1 MSQPAEEVD
10 EDDVVG
16 AASAS
21 DALEVPTAG
30 DFDLLGDVDEE
41 VDCGVLTGM
50 AVSLAKELRHTNVRV
65 IHNRQEVVK
74 SLADKAIKLSD
85 VIFGVLLLWLK
96 RNLLCILRGANHL
109 NSIMQGHEYAGDE
122 RNPHLL
128 RELIQGISLIQS
140 FTDSSGAAV
149 IRVNLSRI
157 EVYEKYQR
165 LLAIFLTT
173 IPPTL
178 RNHYRSFSL

>member
-1 MSQPAEEVD
+1 
-10 EDDVVG
+10 
-16 AASAS
+16 
-21 DALEVPTAG
+21 
-30 DFDLLGDVDEE
+30 
-41 VDCGVLTGM
+41 M